1 MAGPV
6 NTLPEA
12 MDGPSLVHAA
22 GRSLS
27 HVGHAGHLSGCLLT
41 ATHPLCGLRSHTMK
55 LTQPD
60 FLHYTAFNHRQYY
73 RDLSSDFE

>member
-27 HVGHAGHLSGCLLT
+27 HVGHTGHSSGCSLT
-41 ATHPLCGLRSHTMK
+41 ATHPLCGLGFEQWNKPNQVSLRDE
-55 LTQPD
+55 LVL
-60 FLHYTAFNHRQYY
+60 LH
-73 RDLSSDFE
+73 